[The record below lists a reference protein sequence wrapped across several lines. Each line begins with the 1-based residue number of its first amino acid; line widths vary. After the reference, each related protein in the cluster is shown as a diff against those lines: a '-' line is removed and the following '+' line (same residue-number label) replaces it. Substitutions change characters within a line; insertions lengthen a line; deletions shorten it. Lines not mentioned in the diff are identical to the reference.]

1 MMAGSIDYSQ
11 YQVDASTLDFKQ
23 RDRLNKYL
31 EFLIQNGGSDLH
43 IKSGAV
49 IRGRIHGELVKFSK
63 TPFLKE
69 DAMTLAK
76 ELLITRF
83 PELIEKKSVDFTY
96 KLNEDYRFRVN
107 IFFQIDGIS
116 AVFRTIPVKIP
127 EIDDLGLPPS
137 IKDICD
143 TAMRGVVLL
152 TGPTGSGKT
161 TTIASMINRINR
173 QRTSHVVTIEDP
185 VEFVFK
191 DDKCIINQRAIGED
205 CNNFADSLRA
215 ALREDPDVIFVGEMR
230 DLETIETALHAAET
244 GHLVFSTVHTIDAK
258 ETVNRIIAMFEQAE
272 QERIR
277 MTLAS
282 VLEAVISQRLART
295 VEGKRVAVVEILRKN
310 TRIKDMILDARDDE
324 IPDAIADGRN
334 TYGMQ
339 TFDQHLLDLYR
350 DGVITREEALD
361 KASKRNDLDLQIKN
375 VDLAKKRDLAAESGE
390 SAEEMLAGE
399 VVQLKEIR

>member
-1 MMAGSIDYSQ
+1 MAGSIDYSQ

-244 GHLVFSTVHTIDAK
+244 GHLVFSTVHTIDAN

-350 DGVITREEALD
+350 DGIITREEALD

>member
-1 MMAGSIDYSQ
+1 MAGSIDYSQ

-83 PELIEKKSVDFTY
+83 PELIESKSVDFTY

-295 VEGKRVAVVEILRKN
+295 IEGKRVAVVEILRKN

-350 DGVITREEALD
+350 DGIITREEALD

>member
-43 IKSGAV
+43 IKSGAG

>member
-1 MMAGSIDYSQ
+1 MAGSIDYSK
-11 YQVDASTLDFKQ
+11 YQVDASELDFKQ
-23 RDRLNKYL
+23 RDKLNKYL

-215 ALREDPDVIFVGEMR
+215 ALRADPDVICVGEMR
-230 DLETIETALHAAET
+230 DLEPIETALHAAET

-295 VEGKRVAVVEILRKN
+295 IEGKRVAVVEILRKN

>member
-1 MMAGSIDYSQ
+1 MAVSIDYSQ
-11 YQVDASTLDFKQ
+11 YQVDPSQLDFKQ
-23 RDRLNKYL
+23 REILNQYL
-31 EFLIQNGGSDLH
+31 DFLIQNGGSDLH

-63 TPFLKE
+63 TPFSKE

-96 KLNEDYRFRVN
+96 KLNDEYRFRVN

-127 EIDDLGLPPS
+127 EIDELGLPPS

-185 VEFVFK
+185 VEFIFK
-191 DDKCIINQRAIGED
+191 DEKCIINQRAIGED

-244 GHLVFSTVHTIDAK
+244 GHLVFSTVQTIDAK

-295 VEGKRVAVVEILRKN
+295 TDGKRVAVVEVLRKN
-310 TRIKDMILDARDDE
+310 TRIKDMILDSRDDE

-375 VDLAKKRDLAAESGE
+375 VDLAKKRNLATEAGE
-390 SAEEMLAGE
+390 STEDMLAGE

>member
-1 MMAGSIDYSQ
+1 MAVSIDYSQ
-11 YQVDASTLDFKQ
+11 YQVDASELDFKQ
-23 RDRLNKYL
+23 RDKLNKYL

-83 PELIEKKSVDFTY
+83 PELIERKSVDFTY
-96 KLNEDYRFRVN
+96 KLNDDYRFRVN

-127 EIDDLGLPPS
+127 EIDELGLPPS

-295 VEGKRVAVVEILRKN
+295 IEGKRVAVVEILRKN

-350 DGVITREEALD
+350 DGIITREEALD

>member
-1 MMAGSIDYSQ
+1 MAGSIDYSQ

>member
-1 MMAGSIDYSQ
+1 MAVSIDYSQ
-11 YQVDASTLDFKQ
+11 YQVDPSQLDFKQ
-23 RDRLNKYL
+23 REILNQYL
-31 EFLIQNGGSDLH
+31 DFLIQNGGSDLH

-63 TPFLKE
+63 TPFSKE

-83 PELIEKKSVDFTY
+83 PEFIEKKSVDFTY
-96 KLNEDYRFRVN
+96 KLNDDYRFRVN

-127 EIDDLGLPPS
+127 EIDELGLPPS

-185 VEFVFK
+185 VEFIFK
-191 DDKCIINQRAIGED
+191 DEKCIINQRAIGED

-295 VEGKRVAVVEILRKN
+295 TDGKRVAVVEVLRKN
-310 TRIKDMILDARDDE
+310 TRIKDMILDSRDDE

-375 VDLAKKRDLAAESGE
+375 VDLAKKRNLATEAGE
-390 SAEEMLAGE
+390 STEDMLAGE

>member
-1 MMAGSIDYSQ
+1 MAGSIDYSQ

-83 PELIEKKSVDFTY
+83 PELIERKSVDFTY

-127 EIDDLGLPPS
+127 EIDELGLPPS

-350 DGVITREEALD
+350 DGIITREEALD

>member
-1 MMAGSIDYSQ
+1 MAVSIDYSK
-11 YQVDASTLDFKQ
+11 YQVDASELDFKQ
-23 RDRLNKYL
+23 RDKLNKYL

-83 PELIEKKSVDFTY
+83 PELIERKSVDFTY
-96 KLNEDYRFRVN
+96 KLNDDYRFRVN

-295 VEGKRVAVVEILRKN
+295 IEGKRVAVVEILRKN

>member
-1 MMAGSIDYSQ
+1 MAGSIDYSQ
-11 YQVDASTLDFKQ
+11 YQVDDSTLDFKQ

-295 VEGKRVAVVEILRKN
+295 IEGKRVAVVEILRKN

-350 DGVITREEALD
+350 DGIITREEALD

>member
-1 MMAGSIDYSQ
+1 MAVSIDYSK

-295 VEGKRVAVVEILRKN
+295 IEGKRVAVVEILRKN

-350 DGVITREEALD
+350 DGIITREEALD

>member
-1 MMAGSIDYSQ
+1 MAGSIDYSQ

-127 EIDDLGLPPS
+127 EIDELGLPPS

>member
-1 MMAGSIDYSQ
+1 MAVSIDYSK
-11 YQVDASTLDFKQ
+11 YQVDASELDFKQ
-23 RDRLNKYL
+23 RDKLNKYL

-83 PELIEKKSVDFTY
+83 PELIERKSVDFTY
-96 KLNEDYRFRVN
+96 KLNDDYRFRVN

-127 EIDDLGLPPS
+127 EIDELGLPPS

-185 VEFVFK
+185 VEFIFK

-295 VEGKRVAVVEILRKN
+295 IEGKRVAVVEVLRKN
-310 TRIKDMILDARDDE
+310 TRIKDMILDSRDDE

>member
-1 MMAGSIDYSQ
+1 MAVSIDYSQ
-11 YQVDASTLDFKQ
+11 YQVDPSQLDFKQ
-23 RDRLNKYL
+23 REILNQYL
-31 EFLIQNGGSDLH
+31 DFLIQNGGSDLH

-63 TPFLKE
+63 TPFSKE

-96 KLNEDYRFRVN
+96 KLNDEYRFRVN

-127 EIDDLGLPPS
+127 EIDELGLPPS

-185 VEFVFK
+185 VEFIFK
-191 DDKCIINQRAIGED
+191 DEKCIINQRAIGED

-295 VEGKRVAVVEILRKN
+295 TDGKRVAVVEVLRKN
-310 TRIKDMILDARDDE
+310 TRIKDMILDSRDDE

-375 VDLAKKRDLAAESGE
+375 VDLAKKRNLATEAGE
-390 SAEEMLAGE
+390 SAEDMLAGE

>member
-1 MMAGSIDYSQ
+1 MAGSIDYSQ

-23 RDRLNKYL
+23 RERLNKYL

-295 VEGKRVAVVEILRKN
+295 IEGKRVAVVEILRKN

-390 SAEEMLAGE
+390 STEEMLAGE

>member
-1 MMAGSIDYSQ
+1 MAGSIDYSQ

-310 TRIKDMILDARDDE
+310 TRIKDMILDSRDDE

>member
-1 MMAGSIDYSQ
+1 MAGSIDYSQ

-96 KLNEDYRFRVN
+96 KLNDDYRFRVN

-295 VEGKRVAVVEILRKN
+295 IEGKRVAVVEILRKN

>member
-1 MMAGSIDYSQ
+1 MAGSIDYSQ

-350 DGVITREEALD
+350 DGIITREEALD

>member
-399 VVQLKEIR
+399 VEQLKEIR

>member
-1 MMAGSIDYSQ
+1 MAGSIDYSQ

-295 VEGKRVAVVEILRKN
+295 IEGKRVAVVEILRKN

-361 KASKRNDLDLQIKN
+361 KASKRNNLDLQIKN

>member
-1 MMAGSIDYSQ
+1 MAVSIDYSK
-11 YQVDASTLDFKQ
+11 YQVDASELDFKQ
-23 RDRLNKYL
+23 RDKLNKYL

-83 PELIEKKSVDFTY
+83 PELIERKSVDFTY
-96 KLNEDYRFRVN
+96 KLNDDYRFRVN

-127 EIDDLGLPPS
+127 EIDELGLPPS

-295 VEGKRVAVVEILRKN
+295 VEGKRVAVVEVLRKN
-310 TRIKDMILDARDDE
+310 TRIKDMILDSRDDE

-375 VDLAKKRDLAAESGE
+375 VDLARKRDLAAESGE

>member
-1 MMAGSIDYSQ
+1 MAVSIDYSQ
-11 YQVDASTLDFKQ
+11 YQVDPSQLDFKQ
-23 RDRLNKYL
+23 REILNQYL
-31 EFLIQNGGSDLH
+31 DFLIQNGGSDLH

-63 TPFLKE
+63 TPFSKE

-96 KLNEDYRFRVN
+96 KLNDEYRFRVN

-127 EIDDLGLPPS
+127 EIDELGLPPS

-185 VEFVFK
+185 VEFIFK
-191 DDKCIINQRAIGED
+191 DEKCIINQRAIGED

-258 ETVNRIIAMFEQAE
+258 ETVNRIIAMFEQ
-272 QERIR
+272 ERIR

-295 VEGKRVAVVEILRKN
+295 TDGKRVAVVEVLRKN
-310 TRIKDMILDARDDE
+310 TRIKDMILDSRDDE

-375 VDLAKKRDLAAESGE
+375 VNLAKKRNLATEAGE
-390 SAEEMLAGE
+390 STEDMLAGE

>member
-127 EIDDLGLPPS
+127 EIDELGLPPS

-295 VEGKRVAVVEILRKN
+295 IEGKRVAVVEILRKN

-350 DGVITREEALD
+350 DGIITREEALD

>member
-1 MMAGSIDYSQ
+1 MAGSIDYSQ

-96 KLNEDYRFRVN
+96 KLNDDYRFRVN

-127 EIDDLGLPPS
+127 EIDELGLPPS

-295 VEGKRVAVVEILRKN
+295 IEGKRVAVVEILRKN

>member
-1 MMAGSIDYSQ
+1 MAGSIDYSQ

-127 EIDDLGLPPS
+127 EIDDLGLPSS

-295 VEGKRVAVVEILRKN
+295 IEGKRVAVVEILRKN

>member
-1 MMAGSIDYSQ
+1 MAGSIDYSQ

-295 VEGKRVAVVEILRKN
+295 IEGNRVAVVEILRKN

>member
-1 MMAGSIDYSQ
+1 MAVSIDYSQ
-11 YQVDASTLDFKQ
+11 YQVDASELDFKQ
-23 RDRLNKYL
+23 RDKLNKYL

-83 PELIEKKSVDFTY
+83 PELIERKSVDFTY
-96 KLNEDYRFRVN
+96 KLNDDYRFRVN

-127 EIDDLGLPPS
+127 EIDELGLPPS

-185 VEFVFK
+185 VEFIFK

-310 TRIKDMILDARDDE
+310 TRIKDMILDSRDDE

>member
-1 MMAGSIDYSQ
+1 MMAGSIDYSK
-11 YQVDASTLDFKQ
+11 YQVDASELDFKQ
-23 RDRLNKYL
+23 RDKLNKYL

-295 VEGKRVAVVEILRKN
+295 IEGKRVAVVEILRKN

-350 DGVITREEALD
+350 DGIITREEALD

>member
-1 MMAGSIDYSQ
+1 MAGSIDYSQ

-244 GHLVFSTVHTIDAK
+244 GHLVFSTVRTIDAK

-295 VEGKRVAVVEILRKN
+295 IEGKRVAVVEILRKN

>member
-1 MMAGSIDYSQ
+1 MAGSIDYSQ

-127 EIDDLGLPPS
+127 EIDELGLPPS

-350 DGVITREEALD
+350 DGIITREEALD

>member
-1 MMAGSIDYSQ
+1 MMAVSIDYSK
-11 YQVDASTLDFKQ
+11 YQVDASELDFKQ
-23 RDRLNKYL
+23 RDKLNKYL

-83 PELIEKKSVDFTY
+83 PELIERKSVDFTY
-96 KLNEDYRFRVN
+96 KLNDDYRFRVN

-295 VEGKRVAVVEILRKN
+295 IEGKRVAVVEILRKN

>member
-1 MMAGSIDYSQ
+1 MAVSIDYSQ
-11 YQVDASTLDFKQ
+11 YQVDPSQLDFKQ
-23 RDRLNKYL
+23 REILNQYL
-31 EFLIQNGGSDLH
+31 DFLIQNGGSDLH

-96 KLNEDYRFRVN
+96 KLNDEYRFRVN

-127 EIDDLGLPPS
+127 EIDELGLPPS

-185 VEFVFK
+185 VEFIFK
-191 DDKCIINQRAIGED
+191 DEKCIINQRAIGED

-295 VEGKRVAVVEILRKN
+295 TDGKRVAVVEVLRKN
-310 TRIKDMILDARDDE
+310 TRIKDMILDSRDDE

-375 VDLAKKRDLAAESGE
+375 VDLAKKRNLATEAGE
-390 SAEEMLAGE
+390 STEDMLAGE